1 MPVIRRASKAC
12 FRIND
17 LTSLLSIH
25 KLDFELVGRS
35 SNGRTLVSGSS
46 YRGSNP
52 CLPAKKI
59 MSDWNETEIRVRYA
73 ETDKMG
79 IVHHANFLI
88 WFELGRSDFC
98 RSRGFSYLEM
108 EEKDNALLVV
118 GESYCRYKSPAF
130 YEDVLIIRTKVED
143 IRSRSLRFVYEI
155 YRPSDETLLAEG
167 ETLHLVTDAAKKVRS
182 LPVSYKEKLLAEP
195 TADANAFPDNHA
207 PH

>member
-1 MPVIRRASKAC
+1 
-12 FRIND
+12 
-17 LTSLLSIH
+17 
-25 KLDFELVGRS
+25 
-35 SNGRTLVSGSS
+35 
-46 YRGSNP
+46 
-52 CLPAKKI
+52 

-155 YRPSDETLLAEG
+155 YRPSNETLLAEG
-167 ETLHLVTDAAKKVRS
+167 ETLHLVTDENKKVRS
-182 LPVSYKEKLLAEP
+182 FPANYKQKLLSDEIAEV
-195 TADANAFPDNHA
+195 NAFPANQA
-207 PH
+207 PS